1 LPELT
6 GEGIAVNDSELMRA
20 RIEAQFRHDER
31 SRIVSINQWN
41 GGVAPRFYLGRTP
54 GGTVCRFRD
63 DVPDDLADQ
72 LLTLGN
78 DEPLSNSFARMP
90 SHHEEYL
97 RLLSTHDPVQRVW
110 SGPGYCFREDVTPTR
125 QPVVIDEENADLLRG
140 GLEDWLP
147 DVAHRQP
154 FMAMIEDGHA
164 VSVCASSR
172 ITDCAHEAG
181 VETLL
186 DYRRKGYAVD
196 VVAGWASAVLR
207 LGAVA
212 FYSTSWD
219 NVASRNVAARLGLS
233 ALGSDFHIT

>member
-1 LPELT
+1 
-6 GEGIAVNDSELMRA
+6 MRA
-20 RIEAQFRHDER
+20 RVEAQFRHDER

-54 GGTVCRFRD
+54 DGTLCRFRND
-63 DVPDDLADQ
+63 LPDDLADQ
-72 LLTLGN
+72 LLRLAN
-78 DEPLSNSFARMP
+78 DEPLSNSFARIP
-90 SHHEEYL
+90 AYYDEYL
-97 RLLSTHDPVQRVW
+97 SLLSMNAPVQGVW
-110 SGPGYCFREDVTPTR
+110 SGPGYCFRGDVTPAR
-125 QPVVIDEENADLLRG
+125 QPVAIDEENADMLRG

-154 FMAMIEDGHA
+154 FMAMIDDDHA

-172 ITDCAHEAG
+172 ITDSAHEAG
-181 VETLL
+181 VETLP

-196 VVAGWASAVLR
+196 VVAGWASAVLE

-219 NVASRNVAARLGLS
+219 NVASRSVAERLGLS